1 MKEQN
6 ASTFKGLN
14 ELVTN
19 HVPIQAVLNLRLR
32 FHALSVK
39 NSDVDVEPSDRESQT
54 EINKLRCFRE

>member
-19 HVPIQAVLNLRLR
+19 HVPIQAVLDLRLR
-32 FHALSVK
+32 VHAFTL
-39 NSDVDVEPSDRESQT
+39 
-54 EINKLRCFRE
+54 